1 MKNEKPKFKVG
12 DFIHLRGAQ
21 GGTFNFRGWSED
33 WGIILSVQR
42 APYSVPPKSRT
53 YLSAEIRSGDTYF
66 IKWVYGD
73 NTNEPIEWIHKNCN
87 VLAKA

>member
-21 GGTFNFRGWSED
+21 GGTFNYRGWSED

-42 APYSVPPKSRT
+42 ATRSRT
-53 YLSAEIRSGDTYF
+53 AKSPNRSAELRCGDTYF

>member
-1 MKNEKPKFKVG
+1 MNNEKPKFKVG

-42 APYSVPPKSRT
+42 APAGAGVRC
-53 YLSAEIRSGDTYF
+53 GDTYF